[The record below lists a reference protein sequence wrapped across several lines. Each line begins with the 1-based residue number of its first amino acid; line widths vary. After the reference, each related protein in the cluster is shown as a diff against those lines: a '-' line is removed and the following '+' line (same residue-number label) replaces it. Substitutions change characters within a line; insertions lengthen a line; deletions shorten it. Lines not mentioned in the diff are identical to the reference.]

1 MTDPPVAISTA
12 RSAATAGIGDDGAGL
27 TSGLERAIGLVGSVG
42 EGLGHEAEAGVCG
55 GGRHRLR
62 GRQPEQQQVAAE
74 AADRPGNGRCERR
87 IRCGLVVER
96 AVRLDVLHLH
106 AVRPTERL
114 ESPDLV
120 PHEGLD
126 LVRLEGH
133 RPPAE
138 PEQIRVAGL
147 RAHGHTRPAAQRDRR
162 LHDPEVA
169 GVEAAG
175 EVRAG
180 EVRHEPLV
188 VAERPAPVALAE
200 VGVEVHSG
208 HPTAPLG
215 SGRRIIDVT
224 DSSATEPIVD
234 EPTPTSTDGSSSTP
248 AIGLGVALLLI
259 GGLLFVGQLLDI
271 GIDDVGWPAIVIGIG
286 VVILVLGLFVNREQ
300 GMVIGGT
307 VVTTVGLV
315 LLYQDQ
321 TGRWET
327 WAYAWALVGPAASG
341 LGMVLWGIRSADPV
355 AIRNGTWALLGGLA
369 IFVVGF
375 LFFEGVIGIS
385 GEPLGLPE
393 WVLPVVVIAIGV
405 VVLARGIFDR
415 RDPERT

>member
-1 MTDPPVAISTA
+1 MTSST
-12 RSAATAGIGDDGAGL
+12 
-27 TSGLERAIGLVGSVG
+27 
-42 EGLGHEAEAGVCG
+42 
-55 GGRHRLR
+55 
-62 GRQPEQQQVAAE
+62 P
-74 AADRPGNGRCERR
+74 
-87 IRCGLVVER
+87 
-96 AVRLDVLHLH
+96 
-106 AVRPTERL
+106 
-114 ESPDLV
+114 
-120 PHEGLD
+120 
-126 LVRLEGH
+126 
-133 RPPAE
+133 
-138 PEQIRVAGL
+138 
-147 RAHGHTRPAAQRDRR
+147 
-162 LHDPEVA
+162 
-169 GVEAAG
+169 
-175 EVRAG
+175 
-180 EVRHEPLV
+180 
-188 VAERPAPVALAE
+188 
-200 VGVEVHSG
+200 
-208 HPTAPLG
+208 
-215 SGRRIIDVT
+215 
-224 DSSATEPIVD
+224 EPIVD
-234 EPTPTSTDGSSSTP
+234 EPTPTSTDRSSPTP

-271 GIDDVGWPAIVIGIG
+271 GVDDVGWPAIVIGIG

-341 LGMVLWGIRSADPV
+341 LGMVLWGIRTADP
-355 AIRNGTWALLGGLA
+355 AEIRNGTWTLLGGLA

-375 LFFEGVIGIS
+375 LFFEGVIGIG